1 MATVSS
7 IGGITPTST
16 YYGTDAASTSKTTSS
31 TTASTT
37 SDYLDISAE
46 AMELYTLSAIKSK
59 NGRVPEKKV
68 GSLEAQTLLQQKT
81 M

>member
-16 YYGTDAASTSKTTSS
+16 YYGTEAASTSTTTKTT
-31 TTASTT
+31 TSTT